1 MPTETVAG
9 VDWAGGAWLAVV
21 IDGDGEPRCRL
32 EADLETL
39 WNDGV
44 DRVLVDVPIGLPDDA
59 ETLAKREAVDSAA
72 RSAAERPSSV
82 FPVPSRAA
90 CELARDDADYET
102 VNERN
107 RADLD
112 KGLSRQSYHIA
123 PAVGAVDAFL
133 RRDEAARERVMEAHP
148 EVCFRGLAGRRLDH
162 SKTTAR
168 GVGERLD
175 ALDGHL
181 DDPGAALGRICRALT
196 EPEVGDEGA
205 GADDGAD
212 AAATGSAD
220 PTVDDA
226 VDALG
231 LAVVARRAGDDL
243 RFLPTGATHR
253 DAEGIP
259 MRMAYWSD
267 EPLA

>member
-21 IDGDGEPRCRL
+21 FDGDSKPEPRLERNL
-32 EADLETL
+32 EAL

-44 DRVLVDVPIGLPDDA
+44 DRMLVDVPIGLPDDA
-59 ETLAKREAVDSAA
+59 ATLAKREAVDSAA

-82 FPVPSRAA
+82 FPVPSRGA
-90 CELARDDADYET
+90 CEAARNGADYET
-102 VNERN
+102 VSERN

-123 PAVGAVDAFL
+123 PAVGEVDAFL
-133 RRDEAARERVMEAHP
+133 CEDEAARDRVLEAHP
-148 EVCFRGLAGRRLDH
+148 EVCFRGLNGSPLER
-162 SKTTAR
+162 SKTTAP

-181 DDPGAALGRICRALT
+181 AGPGAALGRICRGLT
-196 EPEVGDEGA
+196 DAPAAV
-205 GADDGAD
+205 AD
-212 AAATGSAD
+212 AAD

-231 LAVVARRAGDDL
+231 LAVVARRPVDEL
-243 RFLPTGATHR
+243 RFLPDGAEYR
-253 DAEGIP
+253 DGEGIP
-259 MRMAYWSD
+259 MRMAYWSAAR
-267 EPLA
+267 LA